1 MTRQPEVGRAL
12 LGDILSSAS
21 AVTACPIR
29 AMMLPLARLA
39 EVPHWVTLPAIRDTR
54 CQAWGS

>member
-39 EVPHWVTLPAIRDTR
+39 EVPHWVTLPVFDVERIVKPLN
-54 CQAWGS
+54 